1 MFPGK
6 LKFQHDVV
14 IFDPLMILLTG
25 LLGILPLSLI
35 SVLSQSDAL
44 TMGKMNTIMIM
55 GVSGLVMAMLLS
67 FLKQQKFK
75 WIGFEFL
82 FSKGMFLLV
91 LALLG
96 ATYLSQFLISGAT
109 TVRFG
114 IVDVLQAKLAYGAIG
129 VFEENWFGVF
139 LYLSVSNLVDNKYF
153 TAFNFIL
160 NPILFSMYHI
170 YVIGTSIALL
180 YVIVPRIIWNL
191 VYTVWAVPSPIMLT
205 HWTWNYLLASMSV
218 TAMSVFAFSPS
229 LIMMLA
235 SPSLAG
241 PLTLTLNC
249 LPAIG
254 LLAYRAVKSR

>member
-6 LKFQHDVV
+6 LKFQHDIV

-25 LLGILPLSLI
+25 LLGVLPLSLI
-35 SVLSQSDAL
+35 SVLSQNNPV
-44 TMGKMNTIMIM
+44 TMGKMDTIMIM
-55 GVSGLVMAMLLS
+55 GISGLVMAILCS

-75 WIGFEFL
+75 WVGFEFL

-114 IVDVLQAKLAYGAIG
+114 IVDVLSAKLAYGAIG
-129 VFEENWFGVF
+129 VFEENWFGIF
-139 LYLSVSNLVDNKYF
+139 LFLSVNNLIDSKYF

-160 NPILFSMYHI
+160 NPILFGMYHI

-180 YVIVPRIIWNL
+180 YVVLPRIIWNCCYL
-191 VYTVWAVPSPIMLT
+191 VFAIPSPIMLT
-205 HWTWNYLLASMSV
+205 HWVWNYLLASMSV
-218 TAMSVFAFSPS
+218 AAMSVVAFSPS
-229 LIMMLA
+229 LVMMLA
-235 SPSLAG
+235 SPALAG

-254 LLAYRAVKSR
+254 LLAYKAVRSR